1 MRSHAG
7 VWCVPVLGEISAT
20 ASIIRL
26 NACASRFRHEE
37 INRRYS
43 RSRAL
48 GAEEA
53 EVEDTI
59 LASCPIQPLSLGII
73 LTI

>member
-7 VWCVPVLGEISAT
+7 VWCVPVLGEMSAT

-26 NACASRFRHEE
+26 IACASRFRDEE
-37 INRRYS
+37 INRQYT
-43 RSRAL
+43 RSRRA
-48 GAEEA
+48 AEEA
-53 EVEDTI
+53 EVGDTI
-59 LASCPIQPLSLGII
+59 LASSLGII

>member
-7 VWCVPVLGEISAT
+7 VWCVPVLGEMSAT

-26 NACASRFRHEE
+26 IACASRFRDQE
-37 INRRYS
+37 INRQYP
-43 RSRAL
+43 RSRRA
-48 GAEEA
+48 AEEA
-53 EVEDTI
+53 EVGDTI
-59 LASCPIQPLSLGII
+59 LASSLRII